1 MALKSELALVVPGIG
16 DRHGGVGAL
25 TVMVL
30 SVFAGITGYIFI
42 TRKDFS
48 WMGSILSMGV
58 MVIFGACLLSFVF
71 HTEVFSLA
79 VASAGAL
86 LSIGM
91 LLYVTFSA
99 TARWTMP

>member
-1 MALKSELALVVPGIG
+1 
-16 DRHGGVGAL
+16 
-25 TVMVL
+25 
-30 SVFAGITGYIFI
+30 
-42 TRKDFS
+42 
-48 WMGSILSMGV
+48 